1 MPSGSVFSSLGHAA
15 FPPNILSSG
24 DGTGGFDPRE
34 WSGGAMLAAALVAA
48 ALAQPKLGDV
58 RPRLPLARA
67 GDLGEAAAF
76 LAFSSLLVD

>member
-1 MPSGSVFSSLGHAA
+1 
-15 FPPNILSSG
+15 
-24 DGTGGFDPRE
+24 
-34 WSGGAMLAAALVAA
+34 MLAAALLAA